1 MKGIVMW
8 FSQDKRYGFIRSNNG
23 DDVFVHLREVKKSG
37 MRLLDQGQR
46 IEFEVRKNERG
57 KFAVNLVNLWP
68 V

>member
-1 MKGIVMW
+1 MKGIVKW
-8 FSQDKRYGFIRSNNG
+8 FSQDKGFGFIRSYDG
-23 DDVFVHLREVKKSG
+23 EDVFVHLREVKKSG

-46 IEFEVRKNERG
+46 IEFEVRKNEKG

>member
-1 MKGIVMW
+1 MKGIVKW
-8 FSQDKRYGFIRSNNG
+8 FSQDKGYGFIRLNNG
-23 DDVFVHLREVKKSG
+23 DDVFVHLREVKKGG